1 MRGQQRLDFS
11 FTEKH
16 AVNGNPTVEPFP
28 EGMETI
34 MFGLGCFWGAER
46 LFWQLPGVFSTQV
59 GYAGGFTPNPN
70 YQEVCSGLTGH
81 NEVVRVVFSLEDVS
95 LEVLLKRFWEK
106 HDPTQG
112 MRQQNDRGTPYR
124 SAIYT
129 SNPTQQ
135 DLALKSKVAFQQ
147 GSRGQQSRATGLLM
161 LPWRQPPNLG
171 LGLGSEGKAETITQF
186 AADAPKNTPIYEHPE
201 NKLSDSS
208 PLLSPPNAADTTDL
222 STTSVAPQFH
232 LRATGTCIFSKQL
245 TCSEPKWQLPALKW
259 LACRIDAESQERPE
273 LGEVGLLG

>member
-1 MRGQQRLDFS
+1 MADKTQLPSRDRCLKGREEKMVVAD
-11 FTEKH
+11 KH
-16 AVNGNPTVEPFP
+16 AVHGHPTVEPFP

-81 NEVVRVVFSLEDVS
+81 NEVVRVVYSPEDVS

-106 HDPTQG
+106 HNPTQG
-112 MRQQNDRGTPYR
+112 MRQQNDRGTQYR

-135 DLALKSKVAFQQ
+135 GLALKSKVAFQQ
-147 GSRGQQSRATGLLM
+147 ELDKKGYGPITTEILEGQQFYYAEDHHQQYLKRVPTGYC
-161 LPWRQPPNLG
+161 G
-171 LGLGSEGKAETITQF
+171 LKGTGVSCPIGAGK
-186 AADAPKNTPIYEHPE
+186 D
-201 NKLSDSS
+201 
-208 PLLSPPNAADTTDL
+208 
-222 STTSVAPQFH
+222 
-232 LRATGTCIFSKQL
+232 
-245 TCSEPKWQLPALKW
+245 
-259 LACRIDAESQERPE
+259 E
-273 LGEVGLLG
+273 L